1 MSNWVRLGISAI
13 VSAIMAAIAYMFP
26 LTLLLYFFAPGFWLG
41 NLLPDSIV
49 NALGGYL
56 FPVFPSA
63 IIWMFLI
70 FGLWWLIAR
79 GRRRRRRT

>member
-1 MSNWVRLGISAI
+1 MSNWARLGISAI
-13 VSAIMAAIAYMFP
+13 VSAIVAAIAYMFP

-56 FPVFPSA
+56 FPVFASA
-63 IIWMFLI
+63 LIWTFLI
-70 FGLWWLIAR
+70 FGVWWLIAR
-79 GRRRRRRT
+79 GHRPRRRS